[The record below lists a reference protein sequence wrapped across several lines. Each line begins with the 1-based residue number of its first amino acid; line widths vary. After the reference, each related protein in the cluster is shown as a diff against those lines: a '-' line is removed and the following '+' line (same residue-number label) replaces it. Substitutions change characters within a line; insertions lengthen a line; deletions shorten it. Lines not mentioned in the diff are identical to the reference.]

1 MCVREGEVGRDALR
15 ACDRPFDVSQKS
27 LTDLA
32 FFSGGGGRDIFQNL
46 TNFSQI
52 FSFEISGEGGR
63 LTIIRT
69 ETVLP
74 W

>member
-32 FFSGGGGRDIFQNL
+32 FFSGGGGATFSKTLPIFRKSSLSKFQ
-46 TNFSQI
+46 
-52 FSFEISGEGGR
+52 GR
-63 LTIIRT
+63 AA
-69 ETVLP
+69 VLP
-74 W
+74 